1 MASYQVIYM
10 FVVCLLLIYQS
21 AIYKKSLEISLY
33 LRVSLKIIKRVSA
46 TATVKKDVIH
56 TIFLSSDNTTHNE
69 SKIKGKIVLATD
81 FCLQDISMTKGFKN
95 ARICTCI
102 QSCNKLQ
109 NNKLKFKQEK
119 SRQVFKFFF
128 LPKKIV
134 LQLIAIYCN
143 D

>member
-1 MASYQVIYM
+1 M
-10 FVVCLLLIYQS
+10 FAINLSISHLQKIPGNKSIS
-21 AIYKKSLEISLY
+21 ACISQNNQKG
-33 LRVSLKIIKRVSA
+33 VGHSDCKEGC
-46 TATVKKDVIH
+46 H
-56 TIFLSSDNTTHNE
+56 THNFFLSSDNTTHNE

-95 ARICTCI
+95 VCMCTCI